1 MLYLMMAMQL
11 NKDGFKDRNT
21 LNRGCI
27 ALTTQLMRSET
38 NKERVNNMYLKERIE
53 EVIKNV
59 LEIYIKEK
67 VITVSDKDKDEFINS
82 VMIELDNN

>member
-1 MLYLMMAMQL
+1 
-11 NKDGFKDRNT
+11 
-21 LNRGCI
+21 
-27 ALTTQLMRSET
+27 MRSET

>member
-1 MLYLMMAMQL
+1 
-11 NKDGFKDRNT
+11 
-21 LNRGCI
+21 
-27 ALTTQLMRSET
+27 
-38 NKERVNNMYLKERIE
+38 MYLKERIE

>member
-1 MLYLMMAMQL
+1 
-11 NKDGFKDRNT
+11 
-21 LNRGCI
+21 
-27 ALTTQLMRSET
+27 MRSET

-67 VITVSDKDKDEFINS
+67 VITVSNKDKDEFINS